1 MNIQLYRT
9 FLAHY
14 STPSI
19 TNNTVNSTRN
29 IVQRYIMK
37 IKIIFLMFEHE
48 ILLVRVEPFTTVPP
62 VRLLKHPQ
70 INCLTNICV
79 PSKAVR

>member
-1 MNIQLYRT
+1 
-9 FLAHY
+9 
-14 STPSI
+14 
-19 TNNTVNSTRN
+19 
-29 IVQRYIMK
+29 MK

-48 ILLVRVEPFTTVPP
+48 ILLVEPFTTVPP

-70 INCLTNICV
+70 INCSTNICV